1 MLLGVSGAR
10 AEYTDGTEKARDDIG
25 EPCGSYLILNP
36 PFLILLPL
44 GGGKKLLPFSA
55 EADGAAV
62 GIEAFDA
69 GELGDD
75 GV

>member
-1 MLLGVSGAR
+1 M
-10 AEYTDGTEKARDDIG
+10 G
-25 EPCGSYLILNP
+25 EPCGSYSILDP